1 MELRQEI
8 RARRAA
14 LRITQKALALAA
26 GVHHNTIY
34 KFEAGT
40 GALPHD
46 VLLRVCAALGL
57 RLIVEVIQEE
67 VMREAV

>member
-34 KFEAGT
+34 KFEAGA
-40 GALPHD
+40 GALSHD
-46 VLLRVCAALGL
+46 VLERVCVALGL
-57 RLIVEVIQEE
+57 RLIVEVVQEE
-67 VMREAV
+67 VMRDAV